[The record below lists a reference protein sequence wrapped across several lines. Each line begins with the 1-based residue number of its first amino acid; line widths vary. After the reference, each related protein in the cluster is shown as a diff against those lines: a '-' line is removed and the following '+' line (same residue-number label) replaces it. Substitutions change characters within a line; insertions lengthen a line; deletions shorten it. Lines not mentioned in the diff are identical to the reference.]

1 MTGTEVLPWEL
12 CRSPRSMIEFCERG
26 GGDVI
31 PCCGE
36 FEKKNHFGED
46 SERHRCVQVHC
57 SRRQKLALQ
66 SLRAVRAEL
75 SNNGLNSDNPHMS
88 KICNIYNWP
97 SFVEAL
103 MHSHRHL
110 AASYALQLRKVSLAG
125 HGLFSTRSR
134 ASRLSTETRSLSVF
148 LGQYK

>member
-1 MTGTEVLPWEL
+1 
-12 CRSPRSMIEFCERG
+12 MIEFCERG

-36 FEKKNHFGED
+36 FEKKTHFGED